1 MPCYRLGR
9 TATLA
14 GLVAAA
20 CYGPRAAATDIRGIQ
35 PAALDQPRIN
45 ALLVQPGTSPNTG
58 ALWAD
63 FFGDRLFNVE
73 AFLDTGASGVVISA
87 NTYSS
92 LGLDGRPDLYNP
104 GVGN

>member
-14 GLVAAA
+14 ALVVAA
-20 CYGPRAAATDIRGIQ
+20 YYRPRAAATDILGVQ

-45 ALLVQPGTSPNTG
+45 ALLVQPGATPNTG

-63 FFGDRLFNVE
+63 FFGDRLF
-73 AFLDTGASGVVISA
+73 
-87 NTYSS
+87 
-92 LGLDGRPDLYNP
+92 
-104 GVGN
+104 